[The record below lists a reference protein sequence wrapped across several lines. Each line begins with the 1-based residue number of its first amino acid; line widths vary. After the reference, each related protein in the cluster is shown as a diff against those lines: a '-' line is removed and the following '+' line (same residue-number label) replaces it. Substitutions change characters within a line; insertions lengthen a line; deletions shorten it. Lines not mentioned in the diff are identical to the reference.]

1 MKTIPIKSVGSS
13 QIWEDEMPTFSH
25 GRINFN
31 YNSDLSGDVIISTAL
46 RHNEL
51 HVPGEALLAFMANYV
66 RQQRIGVLEDASNS
80 EILGV
85 RV

>member
-1 MKTIPIKSVGSS
+1 
-13 QIWEDEMPTFSH
+13 MPTFSH
-25 GRINFN
+25 GKVTFN

-51 HVPGEALLAFMANYV
+51 HVPGTALLAFVANYV
-66 RQQRIGVLEDASNS
+66 RRQRIGALEDASEN

-85 RV
+85 QT